1 MKIYLAARFT
11 RIDEMRGYADELKE
25 DGHEITA
32 SWVYGGEEGLTFSD
46 IASLDIADVLRCDTL
61 VKFTEPYGTPV
72 PGGGRHSEWGV
83 ALATKKALYLVG
95 PKEQVFDWYPGVI
108 DFPMFKHLR
117 NHLRGK
123 NAVQ

>member
-46 IASLDIADVLRCDTL
+46 IAALDVRDVLRADTI
-61 VKFTEPYGTPV
+61 VKFSEPYGSAN

-83 ALATKKALYLVG
+83 AIASGKQLYLVG
-95 PKEQVFDWYPGVI
+95 PKEQVFDWYPDVI